1 MTVSGHARA
10 QLGLFARALGVLRTG
25 LFMRLRGLLHSI
37 RAGFQRAKAVAK
49 DLSKPC
55 LRSYTATFLPILL
68 DEIATGQPR
77 FKSKKQTPAPSK

>member
-1 MTVSGHARA
+1 MTVSGHAGA
-10 QLGLFARALGVLRTG
+10 QLGLFARALGV

-49 DLSKPC
+49 DLSKPR